1 MSKKYKRVAITELS
15 NIEYGRSIRSGVV
28 ESKESDIALV
38 MMRDADGIDYESLTH
53 VELSGIKEP
62 NFLAKNDILVLSR
75 SSFNRALLIDSKVD
89 EIDFKLIAAPCY
101 FIVRAD
107 QKQIFPAYL
116 AWWLNQAEAQEYLQ
130 SQTTGGKAKVLTRTA
145 LESLEV
151 VLPSMKEQQEIVKTI
166 MEVNEKTKAL
176 EQQIVEAGVVLTDI
190 ASKLNAKK

>member
-107 QKQIFPAYL
+107 QKQIVPAYL

-166 MEVNEKTKAL
+166 MEVSEKTKAL
-176 EQQIVEAGVVLTDI
+176 EQQIVEAGAVLTDI